1 MKGREIMNRLKELRQ
16 EKKLSQKELAKKIGV
31 HYRTLQ
37 NWESGE
43 SQIKPDKA
51 EKLAD
56 FFGVSVGYLLGYT
69 NNPKLYSDEIV
80 IEPEE
85 GVVLTHSEQRYN
97 EKLDLIRKKE
107 KAQKQK
113 DDFVNFLSE
122 NQFFLDNQTIDSIL
136 ILIKNLDLD
145 SADPW
150 RVKLS
155 EMIVNDTLP
164 ADLRQKY
171 SYIIDKG
178 MY

>member
-1 MKGREIMNRLKELRQ
+1 VKGREIMNRLKELRK
-16 EKKLSQKELAKKIGV
+16 EKGLTQQGLADEIGITK
-31 HYRTLQ
+31 RTYIY
-37 NWESGE
+37 WEQGE
-43 SQIKPDKA
+43 RQIKPDKA
-51 EKLAD
+51 QALAD

-69 NNPKLYSDEIV
+69 NNPKLYSDEIA

-85 GVVLTHSEQRYN
+85 GVVLTHSEQRNN
-97 EKLDLIRKKE
+97 EKLDPIRK

-145 SADPW
+145 SSDPW